1 MDACVRACVRLE
13 VTCVGA
19 GRICAS
25 AQEERELL
33 ACLSNHDWATVPA
46 NLKWR
51 ALAWLWYVCSSTT
64 SISSSSGCGMYASS
78 SSPLPAL
85 PIYLLSQPRVAITS
99 LAHQKNPN
107 RYSLHIL
114 SFALESG
121 TLVHLDEIE
130 ISIAPFQ
137 RFLYSRSSNPT
148 PAAVAEI
155 TSPDVAR
162 VRQRRGGRVRGHAR
176 SAASASRCDD
186 FKGRKESSDGV

>member
-64 SISSSSGCGMYASS
+64 SSSSSSGCGMYVVV
-78 SSPLPAL
+78 PLVLVVVVVVVCMRLHPL
-85 PIYLLSQPRVAITS
+85 LCLLSQSTFS
-99 LAHQKNPN
+99 PN
-107 RYSLHIL
+107 
-114 SFALESG
+114 
-121 TLVHLDEIE
+121 LV
-130 ISIAPFQ
+130 
-137 RFLYSRSSNPT
+137 
-148 PAAVAEI
+148 
-155 TSPDVAR
+155 
-162 VRQRRGGRVRGHAR
+162 
-176 SAASASRCDD
+176 
-186 FKGRKESSDGV
+186 

>member
-1 MDACVRACVRLE
+1 MP
-13 VTCVGA
+13 GA
-19 GRICAS
+19 CAS

-64 SISSSSGCGMYASS
+64 T
-78 SSPLPAL
+78 
-85 PIYLLSQPRVAITS
+85 YLLSQPRVAITS
-99 LAHQKNPN
+99 LAHQKNLN

-176 SAASASRCDD
+176 SAAAASRCDD